1 MDEPFTLAAD
11 NDAGQAIGTD
21 SMDSITIRVIKV
33 LQEIR
38 SEVTSPRPLSA
49 TVRLADIGFTSVD
62 MVKVMLGVEAEF
74 DLMIPQ
80 QEITPENFVSAETIA
95 TMLGRI

>member
-38 SEVTSPRPLSA
+38 SEVTSPGPLSA